1 MKKINTKIRL
11 IGVSAMALLLASCG
25 SMNQS
30 AFNKAKYYN
39 FGHNDPVVSF
49 NKTNHDAKK
58 EVKTNVVASV
68 PTAVIGSNAN
78 TSATNVTSSGTQPVK
93 AIVASQKKTNKQAQ
107 HKSIASVMNT
117 LVLAKTEAKIKAIEA
132 VSPDEIQ
139 NSNAIEGTHSIPLI
153 VLIILALIC
162 PPLAVYLH
170 DDLIKTHFWWIL
182 ILWLLGGGLALG
194 LTGGYG
200 AFGLLWLIAA
210 IWAIVIVTSSAG
222 SI

>member
-1 MKKINTKIRL
+1 MKKINTRIRL

-58 EVKTNVVASV
+58 EVKTNVVAPV
-68 PTAVIGSNAN
+68 PTAIIGNN
-78 TSATNVTSSGTQPVK
+78 TNTTATNVTSSGTQPVK
-93 AIVASQKKTNKQAQ
+93 AIVASQKKSNKQAQ
-107 HKSIASVMNT
+107 HKSIATVMNT
-117 LVLAKTEAKIKAIEA
+117 IALAKAETKIRAIEA

-139 NSNAIEGTHSIPLI
+139 NSNSTKGTHDIPLI
-153 VLIILALIC
+153 VLIILAIII

-170 DDLIKTHFWWIL
+170 DNMLKTHFWLIL
-182 ILWLLGGGLALG
+182 ILCLLGGSVLFG
-194 LTGGYG
+194 LTSTI
-200 AFGLLWLIAA
+200 GLFWLVAA
-210 IWAIVIVTSSAG
+210 IWAVIIVTGSAG

>member
-11 IGVSAMALLLASCG
+11 IGVSAIALLLASCG

-49 NKTNHDAKK
+49 SKTNHDAKK
-58 EVKTNVVASV
+58 EVKTNVVAPV
-68 PTAVIGSNAN
+68 PTAVIGNNSNTA
-78 TSATNVTSSGTQPVK
+78 AANVTASGTQPVK

-107 HKSIASVMNT
+107 HKAIATVMNT
-117 LVLAKTEAKIKAIEA
+117 IVLAKAETKIKAIEA

-139 NSNAIEGTHSIPLI
+139 NSNATEGTHSIPLI
-153 VLIILALIC
+153 VLIILAIVI
-162 PPLAVYLH
+162 PPLAVFLH
-170 DDLIKTHFWWIL
+170 DNMLKLHFWLIL
-182 ILWLLGGGLALG
+182 ILCLLGGSVLFGITSTIGL
-194 LTGGYG
+194 
-200 AFGLLWLIAA
+200 FWLAA
-210 IWAIVIVTSSAG
+210 AVWAVIIVTGSAG

>member
-1 MKKINTKIRL
+1 MKKINTRIRL

-30 AFNKAKYYN
+30 TFNKAKYYN

-49 NKTNHDAKK
+49 NKIDHDAKK
-58 EVKTNVVASV
+58 EVKTNVITPV
-68 PTAVIGSNAN
+68 PTTVIANNAN
-78 TSATNVTSSGTQPVK
+78 TKSANVTASGTQPVK
-93 AIVASQKKTNKQAQ
+93 AIVTGQKKTNKQVQ
-107 HKSIASVMNT
+107 HKAIATVMNT
-117 LVLAKTEAKIKAIEA
+117 IALAKAETKIKAIEA

-139 NSNAIEGTHSIPLI
+139 NTNSTKGTHDIPLI
-153 VLIILALIC
+153 VLIILALII

-170 DDLIKTHFWWIL
+170 DDMLKTHFWVIL
-182 ILWLLGGGLALG
+182 ILWLLGGGLAFG
-194 LTGGYG
+194 LVSGAG

-210 IWAIVIVTSSAG
+210 IWAIIIVTGSAG